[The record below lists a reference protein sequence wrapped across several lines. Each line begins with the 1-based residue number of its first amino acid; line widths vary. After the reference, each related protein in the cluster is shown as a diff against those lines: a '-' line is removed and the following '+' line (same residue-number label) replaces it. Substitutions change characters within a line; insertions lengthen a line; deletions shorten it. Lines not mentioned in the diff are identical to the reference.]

1 MTTNDESGMRKY
13 TSSSED
19 IKKTI
24 KSNEV
29 HCLLPRNCRESFIIT
44 FPNTV
49 SEEGMNNKITESLKQ
64 SMPNSSTFILCMDK
78 INVNKDTTGYN
89 IVFLNIHKELINNLF
104 LGGIKTA
111 NFYVGY
117 SENTNEY
124 PLLDGPPLDNQI
136 AKYNRENKQM
146 PYKVSI
152 QLS

>member
-1 MTTNDESGMRKY
+1 
-13 TSSSED
+13 
-19 IKKTI
+19 
-24 KSNEV
+24 
-29 HCLLPRNCRESFIIT
+29 
-44 FPNTV
+44 
-49 SEEGMNNKITESLKQ
+49 
-64 SMPNSSTFILCMDK
+64 MPNSSTFILCMDK